1 MKLFSFLL
9 LAVLVGSCALLF
21 VLKGPDGKPIL
32 SVDQMVDDT
41 VAASVPA
48 KPMEM
53 YRWKNEQG
61 IWEFGESPPE
71 QVVAAK
77 LRVDNSRTTTMGAEW
92 NVAPVISEARARSGS
107 DAVNFQMP
115 SSVGDAYRAAPE
127 LMGAA
132 QRAAATLN
140 DRQAGMDEQLDSLM
154 QQLKQQ

>member
-9 LAVLVGSCALLF
+9 LAMLVGSCALLF
-21 VLKGPDGKPIL
+21 VFDGPDGKPIL
-32 SVDQMVDDT
+32 AVDQMLDDA
-41 VAASVPA
+41 VADIVPA
-48 KPMEM
+48 EPMEM

-61 IWEFGESPPE
+61 IWEFGELPPE

-77 LRVDNSRTTTMGAEW
+77 ISVDNSRTTTMGSEW
-92 NVAPVISEARARSGS
+92 NVAPAVSEARAGSGS